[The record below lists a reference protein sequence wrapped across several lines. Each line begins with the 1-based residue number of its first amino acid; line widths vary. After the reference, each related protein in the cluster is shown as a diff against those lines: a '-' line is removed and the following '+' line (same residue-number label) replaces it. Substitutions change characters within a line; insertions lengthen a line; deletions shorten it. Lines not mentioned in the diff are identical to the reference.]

1 MEVSWRLVRCGKNV
15 PKAKSV
21 ILLED
26 REVVIGRNV
35 AQKYRVDNANVSR
48 NHARLK
54 LDAEGRWSI
63 EDLRSHN
70 GVFVNGEKIPALR
83 PLVILENDLIGLGRP
98 APTGDDVYVFR
109 LVKSGKDSKV
119 SARVEPLAVTVDD
132 DDDDDDVQITAV
144 INLPA
149 ASTSHS
155 RPPAGS
161 VRNAECEQAR
171 LRAGASLT
179 AKLTKRTTERN
190 LVRSSFT
197 NGTVSQIQ
205 ELSPQASI
213 PCKQEPLVATVK
225 AEAEDLL
232 SSNASSSEPV
242 RVCSPIPKQNCAVS
256 TAAVLK
262 AARSETALTTKS
274 GPNKMGSVIVKTEH
288 QDTVWVSTDDSCGS
302 HSSLETCSGIGAPSP
317 MQALNT
323 SVPLQGAGNQFSVVK
338 TEPQTYEVP
347 PVSASKSRR
356 SESTSA
362 FAHGRQLNCA
372 DGNSPVL
379 PNPLP
384 DIVIKTEPLLPSSA
398 VKTEPALELLKEPS
412 HLSNRGSVGGSS
424 SPSCSAEELMPHQ
437 QTLAEVGA
445 RGSNVHTA
453 DRPKCKEPLTS
464 IGPRVTVGNTATGI
478 ETRDIASTS
487 TNSLLLTKV
496 ASLQHLP
503 EVLHPH
509 NVQKHI
515 KTENGKTV
523 KLKTE
528 SAEMEVCTRK
538 TAPSSE
544 DGEYS
549 VGYKQ
554 NRSES
559 CVSEAFPLFRNCSV
573 VLERLETTLLKPVS
587 SPRLIQQ
594 GGQDVDE
601 EGQNFE
607 DVDAGSKQDVEGA
620 ATFMFSQE
628 DEIII
633 LSDDEDDTCYTLECQ
648 VKKEPEDDINL
659 KEVDNHTFE
668 DVDPDEPG
676 WLDFEESAAGATKN
690 EEVGVGL
697 PEDEDLERRLVWN
710 EEDFEESD
718 TEDAGEGVGDQQRR
732 VESQKHDSSGRQGSG
747 DRVQRCPEV
756 PVQAKNAQEYTPV
769 NRNDSDVLAK
779 KHTFSAPTCSAFL
792 HRLKSGDNLNRSP
805 KKKGSLKEKMMRSM
819 NHRVPMAG
827 GGSAIRKR
835 EAHQPRKSS
844 VHDAKHNARGKAVD
858 SKQDGLQI
866 PEEEFFPDLSQN
878 FYEDCT
884 VSKPVDKKSD
894 SFQEASSSTKSSFK
908 NHRIPVA
915 GGRSAVEKGEA
926 QEPRIPEGKASTAEE
941 LPKKPHYKSRFQ
953 SRTLHLLDQEQSI
966 AAAMN
971 INKKSSKRRAPS
983 PLTAPAKRSKA
994 THAVVEHPP
1003 KAVSASSQAR
1013 AAIHNKSP
1021 GTTEVLASPDSSVS
1035 PVLSFKQSR
1044 RVSRVGAGSQG
1055 PTTSEAEAKVQVK
1068 EVTTSSQDLNCTHHN
1083 TEEVTKRTVV
1093 SFIELQPSTR
1103 TDQERAEFSER
1114 VKASLRK
1121 RKLVNSLK
1129 SKVNMNT
1136 FINFLLSWKIQWLKE
1151 QMNAATLPPILD
1163 MEKVRAK
1170 RNMYSSMDEY
1180 KMIHYHFLCLEIW
1193 EDVFKKWRDYFSRT
1207 KHLTFQSVITHH
1219 ECPLG
1224 DVMILSCVVVV
1235 GSEAEQK
1242 SEYPMEGHL
1251 VRLDLRIRDQDKAAL
1266 PVLGF
1271 ITKNKLQSKNVSR
1284 SSLPHLLQP
1293 LHAPKCV
1300 LISLT
1305 VYVKARD
1312 ITLNF
1317 NKVHR
1322 MTVVSKITPTLRQM
1336 EAVADLEQ
1344 SPYGQVVVRP
1354 NAHYFWHRTGGAV
1367 SKDLLLNYNSQQQE
1381 VVSSAVHA
1389 MNMPGSD
1396 IRVVILHGPPGT
1408 GKTHTL
1414 IGIVMGCLFGSS
1426 HRSILIVAPSNAAVD
1441 EIGRRLLAQRA
1452 VQSSQKV
1459 PGGQVLKLVRVGQ
1472 DKMIHPEVRGI
1483 VLEELVKK
1491 NIQSEKRDRLQDY
1504 DREIESR
1511 RKRLAR
1517 LRRDMT
1523 KSGDVKLLHRLE
1535 FETKHLEADIL
1546 RLSEEKRKCLQ
1557 GFSRQS
1563 YEMKLKI
1570 LRKANV
1576 VLSTLNSC
1584 RSRLLEEA
1592 FGRAS
1597 PQCFSSVIVDE
1608 ATQCTE
1614 VETLLCLQ
1622 YRTSRLVL
1630 IGDPLQL
1637 PATVLSRH
1645 AVQLNFQESLFERFY
1660 KCLENEKKGGAQA
1673 VFMLTDQRR
1682 MHSEICSFPSRYF
1695 YDGKLQPVA
1704 GLDAS
1709 YASFPLNPYLVF
1721 NVLGSPEMND
1731 GSSTS
1736 MANHGE
1742 AEFVVRL
1749 CHTVRKVVG
1758 PGTSICV
1765 ITFYRAQKTTIS
1777 ELLQR
1782 DSSFEVNTVDG
1793 FQGQERDVVVLS
1805 CVRASHPMGYIGFV
1819 ADARRLN
1826 VSITRAR
1833 KALFICGHLDTLKD
1847 SLEWSALI
1855 KDARNRDRVRNV
1867 SADCS
1872 SRELGQFIAK

>member
-347 PVSASKSRR
+347 PVSASK
-356 SESTSA
+356 
-362 FAHGRQLNCA
+362 
-372 DGNSPVL
+372 
-379 PNPLP
+379 
-384 DIVIKTEPLLPSSA
+384 I
-398 VKTEPALELLKEPS
+398 
-412 HLSNRGSVGGSS
+412 
-424 SPSCSAEELMPHQ
+424 
-437 QTLAEVGA
+437 
-445 RGSNVHTA
+445 
-453 DRPKCKEPLTS
+453 
-464 IGPRVTVGNTATGI
+464 
-478 ETRDIASTS
+478 
-487 TNSLLLTKV
+487 
-496 ASLQHLP
+496 
-503 EVLHPH
+503 
-509 NVQKHI
+509 
-515 KTENGKTV
+515 
-523 KLKTE
+523 
-528 SAEMEVCTRK
+528 
-538 TAPSSE
+538 
-544 DGEYS
+544 
-549 VGYKQ
+549 
-554 NRSES
+554 
-559 CVSEAFPLFRNCSV
+559 
-573 VLERLETTLLKPVS
+573 
-587 SPRLIQQ
+587 
-594 GGQDVDE
+594 
-601 EGQNFE
+601 
-607 DVDAGSKQDVEGA
+607 
-620 ATFMFSQE
+620 
-628 DEIII
+628 
-633 LSDDEDDTCYTLECQ
+633 
-648 VKKEPEDDINL
+648 
-659 KEVDNHTFE
+659 
-668 DVDPDEPG
+668 
-676 WLDFEESAAGATKN
+676 
-690 EEVGVGL
+690 
-697 PEDEDLERRLVWN
+697 
-710 EEDFEESD
+710 
-718 TEDAGEGVGDQQRR
+718 
-732 VESQKHDSSGRQGSG
+732 
-747 DRVQRCPEV
+747 
-756 PVQAKNAQEYTPV
+756 
-769 NRNDSDVLAK
+769 
-779 KHTFSAPTCSAFL
+779 
-792 HRLKSGDNLNRSP
+792 
-805 KKKGSLKEKMMRSM
+805 
-819 NHRVPMAG
+819 
-827 GGSAIRKR
+827 
-835 EAHQPRKSS
+835 
-844 VHDAKHNARGKAVD
+844 
-858 SKQDGLQI
+858 
-866 PEEEFFPDLSQN
+866 
-878 FYEDCT
+878 
-884 VSKPVDKKSD
+884 
-894 SFQEASSSTKSSFK
+894 
-908 NHRIPVA
+908 
-915 GGRSAVEKGEA
+915 
-926 QEPRIPEGKASTAEE
+926 
-941 LPKKPHYKSRFQ
+941 
-953 SRTLHLLDQEQSI
+953 
-966 AAAMN
+966 
-971 INKKSSKRRAPS
+971 
-983 PLTAPAKRSKA
+983 
-994 THAVVEHPP
+994 
-1003 KAVSASSQAR
+1003 
-1013 AAIHNKSP
+1013 
-1021 GTTEVLASPDSSVS
+1021 
-1035 PVLSFKQSR
+1035 
-1044 RVSRVGAGSQG
+1044 
-1055 PTTSEAEAKVQVK
+1055 
-1068 EVTTSSQDLNCTHHN
+1068 
-1083 TEEVTKRTVV
+1083 
-1093 SFIELQPSTR
+1093 
-1103 TDQERAEFSER
+1103 
-1114 VKASLRK
+1114 
-1121 RKLVNSLK
+1121 
-1129 SKVNMNT
+1129 NMNT
-1136 FINFLLSWKIQWLKE
+1136 FINFLLSWKVQWLKE

-1396 IRVVILHGPPGT
+1396 IRVIILHGPPGT

-1805 CVRASHPMGYIGFV
+1805 CVRASHPLGYIGFV

-1833 KALFICGHLDTLKD
+1833 KALFICGHLDTLED

>member
-83 PLVILENDLIGLGRP
+83 PLVILENDLIGLGKP

-109 LVKSGKDSKV
+109 LLKSGEDSKV

-132 DDDDDDVQITAV
+132 GDDDVQITAV

-161 VRNAECEQAR
+161 VRNTESERAR
-171 LRAGASLT
+171 LRA
-179 AKLTKRTTERN
+179 
-190 LVRSSFT
+190 
-197 NGTVSQIQ
+197 
-205 ELSPQASI
+205 
-213 PCKQEPLVATVK
+213 EPFVATVK

-242 RVCSPIPKQNCAVS
+242 RACNPIPKQNCAIS

-262 AARSETALTTKS
+262 AAQSETALTTKS
-274 GPNKMGSVIVKTEH
+274 GPNKMGGVIVKTEH

-317 MQALNT
+317 MQALNI
-323 SVPLQGAGNQFSVVK
+323 SVPLQGAGNQFSVMK

-347 PVSASKSRR
+347 PVSASKSRL

-362 FAHGRQLNCA
+362 FAHGRRLNCA

-424 SPSCSAEELMPHQ
+424 SPSCSAEELLPHQ
-437 QTLAEVGA
+437 QTLVQVGA

-464 IGPRVTVGNTATGI
+464 IGPRVTVGNTATTG
-478 ETRDIASTS
+478 TRDIASTS
-487 TNSLLLTKV
+487 TNSLLLAKV

-503 EVLHPH
+503 GVLHPH

-515 KTENGKTV
+515 KTENGETMKV
-523 KLKTE
+523 ETE
-528 SAEMEVCTRK
+528 SAQMEVCLRK
-538 TAPSSE
+538 AASSSE

-554 NRSES
+554 NRPQS
-559 CVSEAFPLFRNCSV
+559 CASEAFPLFRNCRV

-587 SPRLIQQ
+587 SPKSIQQ
-594 GGQDVDE
+594 GGEDVDE

-607 DVDAGSKQDVEGA
+607 DVDVGSKQDVEGA

-648 VKKEPEDDINL
+648 VKKEPEDDMNL

-676 WLDFEESAAGATKN
+676 WWDFEESAAGATKN

-710 EEDFEESD
+710 EGDFEASD
-718 TEDAGEGVGDQQRR
+718 TEDAGEGVGDQQK
-732 VESQKHDSSGRQGSG
+732 Q
-747 DRVQRCPEV
+747 V
-756 PVQAKNAQEYTPV
+756 PVQAKDAQEYTPV
-769 NRNDSDVLAK
+769 NRSDSNVPAK
-779 KHTFSAPTCSAFL
+779 EHTFSAPTCSAFL

-835 EAHQPRKSS
+835 EAHQPRRSS
-844 VHDAKHNARGKAVD
+844 VHDAKRNARGKAVD
-858 SKQDGLQI
+858 SKRDGCQI
-866 PEEEFFPDLSQN
+866 PEEQFFPDLSQN
-878 FYEDCT
+878 FYEDGT
-884 VSKPVDKKSD
+884 VPKPVDKKGD
-894 SFQEASSSTKSSFK
+894 SFQEASSTKSSFK

-915 GGRSAVEKGEA
+915 GGRSAVEKGEG

-941 LPKKPHYKSRFQ
+941 LPKKPHYKS
-953 SRTLHLLDQEQSI
+953 SI

-971 INKKSSKRRAPS
+971 INKKSSKRRAPCS
-983 PLTAPAKRSKA
+983 VTAPAKRSKA

-1003 KAVSASSQAR
+1003 KAVSTTSSQAR

-1021 GTTEVLASPDSSVS
+1021 GTTEVLASPDSSLS

-1055 PTTSEAEAKVQVK
+1055 PTTSEAEARVQVK
-1068 EVTTSSQDLNCTHHN
+1068 EVTTSSQDLNCTHHD
-1083 TEEVTKRTVV
+1083 TEQATKRTVV

-1114 VKASLRK
+1114 VKSSLRK

-1129 SKVNMNT
+1129 CKVNMNT
-1136 FINFLLSWKIQWLKE
+1136 FINFLLSWKVQWLKE

-1170 RNMYSSMDEY
+1170 RVMYSSMDEY

-1207 KHLTFQSVITHH
+1207 THLTFQSVIAHH

-1242 SEYPMEGHL
+1242 SEYPVEGHL

-1293 LHAPKCV
+1293 LHAPKCA

-1396 IRVVILHGPPGT
+1396 IRIIILHGPPGT

-1414 IGIVMGCLFGSS
+1414 MGIVMGCLRGFS

-1472 DKMIHPEVRGI
+1472 EKMIHPEVRGI

-1491 NIQSEKRDRLQDY
+1491 NIQSEKRERLQDY
-1504 DREIESR
+1504 DREIESK

-1517 LRRDMT
+1517 LRKDMT

-1597 PQCFSSVIVDE
+1597 RQCFSTVIVDE

-1660 KCLENEKKGGAQA
+1660 KCLENEEKGGAQA

-1793 FQGQERDVVVLS
+1793 FQGQERDVVILS

-1833 KALFICGHLDTLKD
+1833 KALFICGHLDTLED
-1847 SLEWSALI
+1847 SLEWRALI
-1855 KDARNRDRVRNV
+1855 KDARIRDRVRNV

>member
-35 AQKYRVDNANVSR
+35 AQKYRIDNASVSR

-83 PLVILENDLIGLGRP
+83 PLFILENDLIGLGKP

-109 LVKSGKDSKV
+109 LLKSGEDSKV
-119 SARVEPLAVTVDD
+119 SARVEPLAVTV

-155 RPPAGS
+155 RPNPGS
-161 VRNAECEQAR
+161 VRN
-171 LRAGASLT
+171 
-179 AKLTKRTTERN
+179 TE
-190 LVRSSFT
+190 
-197 NGTVSQIQ
+197 
-205 ELSPQASI
+205 
-213 PCKQEPLVATVK
+213 
-225 AEAEDLL
+225 
-232 SSNASSSEPV
+232 
-242 RVCSPIPKQNCAVS
+242 
-256 TAAVLK
+256 
-262 AARSETALTTKS
+262 
-274 GPNKMGSVIVKTEH
+274 
-288 QDTVWVSTDDSCGS
+288 
-302 HSSLETCSGIGAPSP
+302 
-317 MQALNT
+317 
-323 SVPLQGAGNQFSVVK
+323 
-338 TEPQTYEVP
+338 Y
-347 PVSASKSRR
+347 
-356 SESTSA
+356 
-362 FAHGRQLNCA
+362 
-372 DGNSPVL
+372 
-379 PNPLP
+379 
-384 DIVIKTEPLLPSSA
+384 
-398 VKTEPALELLKEPS
+398 
-412 HLSNRGSVGGSS
+412 
-424 SPSCSAEELMPHQ
+424 
-437 QTLAEVGA
+437 
-445 RGSNVHTA
+445 
-453 DRPKCKEPLTS
+453 
-464 IGPRVTVGNTATGI
+464 
-478 ETRDIASTS
+478 
-487 TNSLLLTKV
+487 
-496 ASLQHLP
+496 
-503 EVLHPH
+503 
-509 NVQKHI
+509 
-515 KTENGKTV
+515 
-523 KLKTE
+523 
-528 SAEMEVCTRK
+528 
-538 TAPSSE
+538 
-544 DGEYS
+544 
-549 VGYKQ
+549 
-554 NRSES
+554 
-559 CVSEAFPLFRNCSV
+559 
-573 VLERLETTLLKPVS
+573 
-587 SPRLIQQ
+587 
-594 GGQDVDE
+594 
-601 EGQNFE
+601 
-607 DVDAGSKQDVEGA
+607 
-620 ATFMFSQE
+620 
-628 DEIII
+628 
-633 LSDDEDDTCYTLECQ
+633 DEDDTCYTLECQ
-648 VKKEPEDDINL
+648 VKKEPEDDMNL

-676 WLDFEESAAGATKN
+676 RWDFEESAAGATKN
-690 EEVGVGL
+690 EELGVGL
-697 PEDEDLERRLVWN
+697 PEDEDLER
-710 EEDFEESD
+710 
-718 TEDAGEGVGDQQRR
+718 
-732 VESQKHDSSGRQGSG
+732 
-747 DRVQRCPEV
+747 
-756 PVQAKNAQEYTPV
+756 
-769 NRNDSDVLAK
+769 
-779 KHTFSAPTCSAFL
+779 
-792 HRLKSGDNLNRSP
+792 
-805 KKKGSLKEKMMRSM
+805 
-819 NHRVPMAG
+819 
-827 GGSAIRKR
+827 
-835 EAHQPRKSS
+835 
-844 VHDAKHNARGKAVD
+844 
-858 SKQDGLQI
+858 
-866 PEEEFFPDLSQN
+866 
-878 FYEDCT
+878 
-884 VSKPVDKKSD
+884 
-894 SFQEASSSTKSSFK
+894 
-908 NHRIPVA
+908 
-915 GGRSAVEKGEA
+915 
-926 QEPRIPEGKASTAEE
+926 
-941 LPKKPHYKSRFQ
+941 
-953 SRTLHLLDQEQSI
+953 
-966 AAAMN
+966 
-971 INKKSSKRRAPS
+971 
-983 PLTAPAKRSKA
+983 
-994 THAVVEHPP
+994 
-1003 KAVSASSQAR
+1003 
-1013 AAIHNKSP
+1013 
-1021 GTTEVLASPDSSVS
+1021 
-1035 PVLSFKQSR
+1035 
-1044 RVSRVGAGSQG
+1044 
-1055 PTTSEAEAKVQVK
+1055 
-1068 EVTTSSQDLNCTHHN
+1068 
-1083 TEEVTKRTVV
+1083 
-1093 SFIELQPSTR
+1093 
-1103 TDQERAEFSER
+1103 
-1114 VKASLRK
+1114 
-1121 RKLVNSLK
+1121 
-1129 SKVNMNT
+1129 
-1136 FINFLLSWKIQWLKE
+1136 SWKVQWLKE

-1170 RNMYSSMDEY
+1170 RIMYSSMDEY

-1193 EDVFKKWRDYFSRT
+1193 EDVFKRWRDYFSRIT
-1207 KHLTFQSVITHH
+1207 HLTFQSVITHH

-1242 SEYPMEGHL
+1242 SEYPVEGHL

-1284 SSLPHLLQP
+1284 SSLPPLLQP

-1367 SKDLLLNYNSQQQE
+1367 SKELLLNYNSQQQE

-1396 IRVVILHGPPGT
+1396 IRVIILHGPPGT

-1414 IGIVMGCLFGSS
+1414 MGIVMGCLRGFS

-1472 DKMIHPEVRGI
+1472 EKMIHPEVRGI

-1504 DREIESR
+1504 DREIESK

-1517 LRRDMT
+1517 LRRDLT

-1660 KCLENEKKGGAQA
+1660 RCLENEEKGGAQA
-1673 VFMLTDQRR
+1673 VFMLSDQRR

-1749 CHTVRKVVG
+1749 CHTVRKIVG

-1833 KALFICGHLDTLKD
+1833 KALFICGHLGTLERQPGVE
-1847 SLEWSALI
+1847 SPH
-1855 KDARNRDRVRNV
+1855 
-1867 SADCS
+1867 
-1872 SRELGQFIAK
+1872 